1 MSYTFDL
8 VLGTDTRGYYDLTYG
23 NNSIYGLQDDCVVK
37 VNGNTAVTIPITPTL
52 NMLRAIAVSATNIY
66 VGKYISDFGICIY
79 KLDLSGNFLSSF
91 STGSPQSMTLNNDG
105 SILYF
110 ANSNKIYS
118 VITSTFN
125 AAEPLDFT
133 ASSIDM
139 ISIRF
144 YQNKLYILNRDRYAE
159 IFDLTEKIKTVVVD
173 DGQTSFEGGTVSSTG
188 DWYFSR
194 RNISS
199 STNHFLYQIKL
210 GDPLGT
216 ATTIVDTTAGLYDT
230 VTPLTTSFEFL
241 AFNNNNS
248 NSFLYYANT
257 NNSTYSG
264 IRISNAV
271 FCFNQG
277 TKILC
282 LNEELF
288 DEYIPIEQLQLG
300 NYVKTFKH
308 GYRKIIKII
317 KGSFRNNPNKWNM
330 CMYKMTKTDSNG
342 LLEDLIV
349 TGGHSILV
357 DSISEE
363 QQSKYDEMGITEFSK
378 LTIDGKHLLLAC
390 VSDQFVPMSDN
401 EVYTYYH
408 LLLNNDN
415 DKEERFG
422 IWANGILTETPN
434 EKNLQ

>member
-1 MSYTFDL
+1 M
-8 VLGTDTRGYYDLTYG
+8 TYG
-23 NNSIYGLQDDCVVK
+23 NNSVYGLQDNRVVK
-37 VNGNTAVTIPITPTL
+37 VNGTTAVTIPITPTL

-66 VGKYISDFGICIY
+66 VGKFVTGTEICIY

-91 STGSPQSMTLNNDG
+91 NTVAPQSMTLNNDG

-110 ANSNKIYS
+110 SNSNKIYS

-125 AAEPLDFT
+125 AATQLLDFT
-133 ASSIDM
+133 ASDIMS
-139 ISIRF
+139 SLRF
-144 YQNKLYILNRDRYAE
+144 YQNKLYALCTSRFAE
-159 IFDLTEKIKTVVVD
+159 IFDLSANIKTVVFD
-173 DGQTSFEGGTVSSTG
+173 DITYSLEGGTVSSTG
-188 DWYFSR
+188 DWYASIYR
-194 RNISS
+194 GYD
-199 STNHFLYQIKL
+199 FLCQIKL

-216 ATTIVDTTAGLYDT
+216 ATTTLDT
-230 VTPLTTSFEFL
+230 VTPLTSSIDFL

-248 NSFLYYANT
+248 NSFLYYANRVG
-257 NNSTYSG
+257 NG
-264 IRISNAV
+264 IFKSNQV

-277 TKILC
+277 TKILY
-282 LNEELF
+282 LNEKLV
-288 DEYIPIEQLQLG
+288 DEYVPIEQLQLG

-390 VSDQFVPMSDN
+390 VSDQFAPMSDN

-408 LLLNNDN
+408 LLINNDN
-415 DKEERFG
+415 DDEERFG

-434 EKNLQ
+434 EKTLK